1 MMNEARI
8 AIRNAGFLLAQRGF
22 HILGSLLFA
31 VLVPRLMGPND
42 YGRYALIT
50 SLSFWFMMLSDLGY
64 IQVMGRYVPYF
75 TLQGEK
81 EKLQKFFTNILTVS
95 LVSGALVGCLYL
107 LFTSMCLP
115 DIDLFLFITMAATI
129 VVRAAVHPFFTLF
142 LGLNQAARWGMG
154 EIFRHGFIIVS
165 VIIGFYLGAL
175 QGACLGLLLTEL
187 IVLSIGIGWGKSY
200 FSWKD
205 LRLDFPSLIPSLRF
219 GFMFFVFN
227 LLTSTFQH
235 SGEILVRF
243 FYPDYVQVAYF
254 GLAFD
259 VSQRVSAFIPQ
270 LTLAFAPFMVTL
282 LAQGE
287 TKALKQ
293 WIEQLINWLTVGG
306 VFMFFG
312 VLLLGNDLVPLVL
325 GAAYQPVATNL
336 LPLSM
341 VLWAQALSNAAILL
355 TLVYNRPK
363 IAIVAA
369 GIRLVAILVFGPLLI
384 VKWGSWG
391 GCLAVLAASA
401 IYTGYFTWKMQGVM
415 GYSLKKWASAIAL
428 GLPFLSL
435 LWWQSSWM
443 INGALYG
450 IFVVGYV
457 SLLLFLRIIT
467 PRELKT
473 VWQAIDPRR
482 RIPDLKLQER

>member
-50 SLSFWFMMLSDLGY
+50 SLSFWFMMLSDLGFPQ
-64 IQVMGRYVPYF
+64 IMGRYTPLF
-75 TLQGEK
+75 ILQGEK

-107 LFTSMCLP
+107 VFTSLCLP
-115 DIDLFLFITMAATI
+115 DLDLFLFITMAATI
-129 VVRAAVHPFFTLF
+129 VVRAAAHPFFTLF
-142 LGLNQAARWGMG
+142 LGLNQAARWGMS

-165 VIIGFYLGAL
+165 VIIGFYLRGL
-175 QGACLGLLLTEL
+175 QGACLGLFLTE
-187 IVLSIGIGWGKSY
+187 IVVLSIGIWWGKSY
-200 FSWKD
+200 FSLKD
-205 LRLDFPSLIPSLRF
+205 LRLDLHYLIPYLRF
-219 GFMFFVFN
+219 GFMFFAFN
-227 LLTSTFQH
+227 LLASAFQR
-235 SGEILVRF
+235 SGEVLVRF

-270 LTLAFAPFMVTL
+270 LTLAFAPLMIIL
-282 LAQGE
+282 LAQGK
-287 TKALKQ
+287 TNVLKQ

-306 VFMFFG
+306 VFVFFG

-325 GAAYQPVATNL
+325 GAAYQPVSTNL
-336 LPLSM
+336 WPLSM
-341 VLWAQALSNAAILL
+341 VFWVQALSNAAILL

-369 GIRLVAILVFGPLLI
+369 GIRLVALLVFGPLLI
-384 VKWGSWG
+384 VKWGSLG
-391 GCLAVLAASA
+391 GCLAVLGASV

-435 LWWQSSWM
+435 LWFQSSWSV
-443 INGALYG
+443 NVALYG
-450 IFVVGYV
+450 IFVIGYCT
-457 SLLLFLRIIT
+457 LLLLLRFITLSEVVAVWRAFRSKSEIIHWS
-467 PRELKT
+467 KS
-473 VWQAIDPRR
+473 
-482 RIPDLKLQER
+482 

>member
-1 MMNEARI
+1 MINEAQI
-8 AIRNAGFLLAQRGF
+8 TIRNAGLLLTQRGF

-50 SLSFWFMMLSDLGY
+50 SLSFWFMMFSDLGFTQ
-64 IQVMGRYVPYF
+64 IMGRYTPLF
-75 TLQGEK
+75 MLQGEK
-81 EKLQKFFTNILTVS
+81 EKLQKFFTNLLTVS

-107 LFTSMCLP
+107 LFTSLCLP
-115 DIDLFLFITMAATI
+115 DIDLVLFITMAATI

-165 VIIGFYLGAL
+165 VIIGFYLRGL
-175 QGACLGLLLTEL
+175 QGACLGLFLTEL

-219 GFMFFVFN
+219 GLMFFVFN

-254 GLAFD
+254 GLAYD

-306 VFMFFG
+306 VFVFFG

-341 VLWAQALSNAAILL
+341 VLWVQALSNAAILL

-391 GCLAVLAASA
+391 GCLAVLAASLIFA
-401 IYTGYFTWKMQGVM
+401 GYLTWRMQGIVT
-415 GYSLKKWASAIAL
+415 YSLQKWALAIAL

-435 LWWQSSWM
+435 LWWQSSW
-443 INGALYG
+443 IVNVGLYS
-450 IFVVGYV
+450 IFLIGYCT
-457 SLLLFLRIIT
+457 LLLLLRFIK
-467 PRELKT
+467 PSEMVAVWRAFRSKT
-473 VWQAIDPRR
+473 EMMNWS
-482 RIPDLKLQER
+482 KS

>member
-1 MMNEARI
+1 MNEARI

-50 SLSFWFMMLSDLGY
+50 SLSFWFMMLSDLGFTQ
-64 IQVMGRYVPYF
+64 IMGRYTPLMM
-75 TLQGEK
+75 LQGEK
-81 EKLQKFFTNILTVS
+81 EKLQKFFTNLLTVS

-107 LFTSMCLP
+107 LFTSLCLP

-154 EIFRHGFIIVS
+154 EIFRHGFIIAS

-205 LRLDFPSLIPSLRF
+205 LRLDFPSLFPSLRF

-227 LLTSTFQH
+227 LLTSTFQN
-235 SGEILVRF
+235 SGEVLVRF

-254 GLAFD
+254 GLAYD

-270 LTLAFAPFMVTL
+270 LTLSFAPLMVTL
-282 LAQGE
+282 LAQGK
-287 TKALKQ
+287 TNVLKQ

-306 VFMFFG
+306 VFVFFG

-341 VLWAQALSNAAILL
+341 VLWVQALSNAAILL

-391 GCLAVLAASA
+391 GCLAVLASSV
-401 IYTGYFTWKMQGVM
+401 IYTGYFTWRTQGM
-415 GYSLKKWASAIAL
+415 ITYSLQKWALAIVS
-428 GLPFLSL
+428 GIIFLPL
-435 LWWQSSWM
+435 LWFQSSWL

-450 IFVVGYV
+450 IFVIGYCG
-457 SLLLFLRIIT
+457 LLLFLRIIT

-482 RIPDLKLQER
+482 RISDLNVQER